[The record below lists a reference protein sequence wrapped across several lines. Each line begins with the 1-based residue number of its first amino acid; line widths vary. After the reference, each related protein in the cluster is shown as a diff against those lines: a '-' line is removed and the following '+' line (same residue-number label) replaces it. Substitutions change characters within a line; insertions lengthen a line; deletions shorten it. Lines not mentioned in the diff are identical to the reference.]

1 MKTRITLSID
11 PETGERAKRL
21 ARERNTTVSGLFSDF
36 VQAQA
41 PGQIS
46 PEEFWGQWS
55 GAFVVRERP
64 GDVRYERM
72 KEKFRY

>member
-21 ARERNTTVSGLFSDF
+21 ARERNTTVSGLFSEF
-36 VQAQA
+36 VEAHA
-41 PGQIS
+41 PDKAS
-46 PEEFWGQWS
+46 PEKFWSQWS

-64 GDVRYERM
+64 GDTRYERM
-72 KEKFRY
+72 KEKLRY